1 MKKNHLL
8 IITLL
13 TTLLISSCTT
23 QKELSYFN
31 EVNQYAAD
39 SINKK
44 KGFNEQAII
53 SIGDRLGI
61 SVSAENPKAVAMYNL
76 PFVGYASPNSDQIN
90 TSLSLQSYIVD
101 IDGNI
106 DFPQLGK
113 LKVVGKTRKE
123 LVDFLTKKISH
134 FVKNPIV
141 NVKFFNFTVTIL
153 GEVYKPGRYPILN
166 ERTTILDALGLA
178 GDITPYGKKQN
189 VLIAREINGKIE
201 FKRINF
207 NTPEIFTSDYY
218 YVKQNDVIIVEPNG
232 VKTISAQNLP
242 LFISSLTALTS
253 LTTTVIYVISQTKK

>member
-1 MKKNHLL
+1 MKKTYSL
-8 IITLL
+8 IIPLVTLL
-13 TTLLISSCTT
+13 LATSCIT

-44 KGFNEQAII
+44 VVFTQQAII
-53 SIGDRLGI
+53 SVGDRLGI
-61 SVSAENPKAVAMYNL
+61 SVSAENPKAVAVYNL
-76 PFVGYASPNSDQIN
+76 PFISYTTTNSEQLYSAP
-90 TSLSLQSYIVD
+90 TLQTYIVD

-106 DFPQLGK
+106 DFPQFGK
-113 LKVVGKTRKE
+113 LKVDGMTRKE
-123 LVDFLTKKISH
+123 LVDFLTEKISH
-134 FVKNPIV
+134 FVKDPIV
-141 NVKFFNFTVTIL
+141 NVQFFDFSVTVL
-153 GEVYKPGRYPILN
+153 GEVNRPGKYLILN

-178 GDITPYGKKQN
+178 GDITTYGKKQN
-189 VLIAREINGKIE
+189 VLIAREKNGKME

-207 NTPEIFTSDYY
+207 NTPEIFTSEYY

-232 VKTISAQNLP
+232 VKTLSAQNLP